1 MAAAND
7 LDNGAKPWTAEDLI
21 GHVRLVL
28 PDITEDV
35 LKSLLL
41 YIKSAGVTSEADID
55 KIEAKELSAIVGAEN
70 AIALLD
76 YFKKQALISKKPL
89 CHVDT
94 SPTAAAAQPSPV
106 APVGGVSQDMVQF
119 PTAAAAQPPAVAPVG
134 GVSQDMFQLFKMV
147 VEIQKDGNEQNRKT
161 MENMQKM
168 QLKTMEDM
176 QKTQTQ
182 FLVTVKEAVV
192 ETSSM
197 VKDALE
203 TVTKQTTEQARMQRE
218 TLTAMQQ
225 TTEAATKTNQEAMS
239 AMQLNMAETRRMNSE
254 TTQFVHQSIATMLEE
269 QRRSAQEVQKMLK
282 PAPKD
287 DCVIQ

>member
-7 LDNGAKPWTAEDLI
+7 FDNGAKPSAVEDLI
-21 GHVRLVL
+21 GHVRVVI
-28 PDITEDV
+28 PDITEDM
-35 LKSLLL
+35 LNSLLV

-55 KIEAKELSAIVGAEN
+55 NIEARELSAIVGAEN

-76 YFKKQALISKKPL
+76 YFRKQALISKKPL
-89 CHVDT
+89 CPVVT
-94 SPTAAAAQPSPV
+94 SPTAAAAQESAV
-106 APVGGVSQDMVQF
+106 APVGGVSQDMVQ
-119 PTAAAAQPPAVAPVG
+119 
-134 GVSQDMFQLFKMV
+134 LFKMV
-147 VEIQKDGNEQNRKT
+147 VEMQKDGNEQNRKA
-161 MENMQKM
+161 MD
-168 QLKTMEDM
+168 DM
-176 QKTQTQ
+176 RITQMQ
-182 FLVTVKEAVV
+182 FLGTVKDAMV

-218 TLTAMQQ
+218 TLTAIQQ
-225 TTEAATKTNQEAMS
+225 TTQAATKTNQEAMS

-254 TTQFVHQSIATMLEE
+254 TTEFVHKSIATMLEE
-269 QRRSAQEVQKMLK
+269 QRRSAEKVEKRLQ